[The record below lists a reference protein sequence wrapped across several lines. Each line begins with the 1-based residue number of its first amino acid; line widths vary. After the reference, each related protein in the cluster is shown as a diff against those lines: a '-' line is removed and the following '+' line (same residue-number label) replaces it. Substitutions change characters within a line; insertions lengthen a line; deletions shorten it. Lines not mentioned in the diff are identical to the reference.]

1 MTTVFEALREDHDT
15 QRTLMDI
22 LVKTEGASEGR
33 EEVYPR
39 LKKELESHAFAEE
52 KAFYSVLMARENTVE
67 KARHSVA
74 EHKEIDDVIEQL
86 EGLEHSSPQW
96 LPTMKKLQHLV
107 EHHLDEEEH
116 EVFQMAGKVL
126 SETEKTSL
134 ASEYRAAKEQH
145 E

>member
-126 SETEKTSL
+126 NETEKTSL